1 MSAETESVAPDPAH
15 KSDTEAA
22 YNRFVPH
29 QFLELLGRSSIV
41 SVELGDHVE
50 KELTLLFSD
59 IRDFTT
65 LSESILPAENFRFI
79 NSYLSVMEPVV
90 GRNLGIIDKYIGDG
104 IMALFP
110 GSADHGVRAG
120 IDMLRQLVEYNGG
133 RARAGYI
140 PIRIG
145 IGVNTG
151 LVMMGTVGG
160 HNRMDST
167 VIGDAV
173 NLASRLEGLTKN
185 YGVPLVI
192 SEHTYHSLE
201 NKDKYCIRFLD
212 RLRVKGRYQAQSV
225 YEVFDADPEPLWRA
239 KKEMLALFEE
249 ALAYFHMGHPE
260 RAVPLLEQCVHA
272 APDDKA
278 ARLYLDRC
286 QEAERSGILE
296 PTGESVREVCWRDEY
311 SVSIG
316 EFDVQ
321 HKELLGRIG
330 ELLNQVGQGDD
341 RVPATLEALGDFIG
355 QHFATEENL
364 MERYD
369 YPFRG
374 EHTRQHQT
382 FLQSLAGLKQE
393 VLDAEKD
400 RLYLLFRIQLLLV
413 DWQINHTTKSDLH
426 LGHFLLRAGLY

>member
-1 MSAETESVAPDPAH
+1 MSADIRPLSPSSKTETEVAYD
-15 KSDTEAA
+15 
-22 YNRFVPH
+22 RFVPH
-29 QFLELLGRSSIV
+29 QFLELLGKPSIV
-41 SVELGDHVE
+41 EVGLGDHVE

-79 NSYLSVMEPVV
+79 NSYLSTMEPVV
-90 GRNLGIIDKYIGDG
+90 AGNAGIVDKFIGDG

-110 GSADHGVRAG
+110 GSADDGVRAG
-120 IDMLRQLVEYNGG
+120 VDMLRQLVDYNMG
-133 RARAGYI
+133 RARAGYV

-151 LVMMGTVGG
+151 LVMMGTIGG

-185 YGVPLVI
+185 YGVPLII
-192 SEHTYHSLE
+192 SEHTFHSLV
-201 NKDKYCIRFLD
+201 DRSKYSIRFLD

-225 YEVFDADPEPLWRA
+225 YEVFDADPEPLWVA
-239 KKEMLALFEE
+239 KNQTKKHFEE

-260 RAVPLLEQCVHA
+260 MARPLLEECAKV

-278 ARLYLDRC
+278 ARSYLDRC
-286 QEAERSGILE
+286 IEAERSGLLE
-296 PTGESVREVCWRDEY
+296 HAGESVREIGWRDEY
-311 SVSIG
+311 SVSI
-316 EFDVQ
+316 EEVDSQ
-321 HKELLGRIG
+321 HKEMLARIAELSDQIGRG
-330 ELLNQVGQGDD
+330 NDQAMV
-341 RVPATLEALGDFIG
+341 TLDALTDFIRE
-355 QHFATEENL
+355 HFATEENL
-364 MERYD
+364 MGRYS
-369 YPFRG
+369 YPFQM
-374 EHTRQHQT
+374 EHVRQHQT
-382 FLQSLAGLKQE
+382 FLRCLDDFRAE
-393 VLDAEKD
+393 VSRADIN

-426 LGHFLLRAGLY
+426 LGHFLLRAGLN

>member
-1 MSAETESVAPDPAH
+1 MSADSQSLPPIPKT
-15 KSDTEAA
+15 DTEVA
-22 YNRFVPH
+22 YDRFVPH
-29 QFLELLGRSSIV
+29 QFLELLGKPSIV
-41 SVELGDHVE
+41 DVGLGDHVE

-79 NSYLSVMEPVV
+79 NSYLSTMEPMVAA
-90 GRNLGIIDKYIGDG
+90 NAGIVDKFIGDG

-110 GSADHGVRAG
+110 GSADDGVRAG
-120 IDMLRQLVEYNGG
+120 IDMLRQLVTYNMG
-133 RARAGYI
+133 RARAGYV

-185 YGVPLVI
+185 YGVPLII
-192 SEHTYHSLE
+192 SEHTFHSLA
-201 NKDKYCIRFLD
+201 DRQQYSIRFLD

-225 YEVFDADPEPLWRA
+225 YEVFDADPEPLWVA
-239 KKEMLALFEE
+239 KKQTKKIFEE

-260 RAVPLLEQCVHA
+260 MARPLLDECLKV

-278 ARLYLDRC
+278 ARTYLDRC
-286 QEAERSGILE
+286 LEAERSGVLQHA
-296 PTGESVREVCWRDEY
+296 GESVREIGWRDEY

-316 EFDVQ
+316 EIDAQ
-321 HKELLGRIG
+321 HREMLGRIA
-330 ELLNQVGQGDD
+330 ELSDQIGRGN
-341 RVPATLEALGDFIG
+341 PEAEHTLAGLTEFIR

-364 MERYD
+364 MGRYA
-369 YPFRG
+369 YPFQA
-374 EHTRQHQT
+374 EHLRQHQT
-382 FLQSLAGLKQE
+382 FLRSLDEFKGE
-393 VLDAEKD
+393 VACLAAN

-426 LGHFLLRAGLY
+426 LGHFLLRAGLS

>member
-1 MSAETESVAPDPAH
+1 MSESKGFPAPDLN

-22 YNRFVPH
+22 YDRFVPH
-29 QFLELLGRSSIV
+29 QFLELLGRPSIV
-41 SVELGDHVE
+41 EVQLGDHVE
-50 KELTLLFSD
+50 KELTLFFSD
-59 IRDFTT
+59 IREFTT

-90 GRNLGIIDKYIGDG
+90 AGNQGIIDKYIGDG

-120 IDMLRQLVEYNGG
+120 IDMLRQLVGYNAG

-145 IGVNTG
+145 IGINTG

-201 NKDKYCIRFLD
+201 DKSAYCVRFLD

-239 KKEMLALFEE
+239 KKQTLAQFEE

-260 RAVPLLEQCVHA
+260 RAVPLLEECVHV

-278 ARLYLDRC
+278 AQLYLERC
-286 QEAERSGILE
+286 QASERVGILE
-296 PTGESVREVCWRDEY
+296 PAGDALREVGWRDEY

-316 EFDVQ
+316 EFDAQ
-321 HKELLGRIG
+321 HKELLGRIAD
-330 ELLNQVGQGDD
+330 LLKQVGQGDD
-341 RVPATLEALGDFIG
+341 RVPATLEALSEFIG

-364 MERYD
+364 MGRYD
-369 YPFRG
+369 YPFRN
-374 EHTRQHQT
+374 EHVRQHQT
-382 FLQSLAGLKQE
+382 FLRSLDQLKKE
-393 VLDAEKD
+393 VLDVTRDK
-400 RLYLLFRIQLLLV
+400 LYLLFRIQLLLV

>member
-1 MSAETESVAPDPAH
+1 MSADQPLTAPSQ
-15 KSDTEAA
+15 KTDTEAA
-22 YNRFVPH
+22 YDRFVPH
-29 QFLELLGRSSIV
+29 QFLELMGRPSIV
-41 SVELGDHVE
+41 EVQLGDHVE

-79 NSYLSVMEPVV
+79 NSYLSTMEPMVA
-90 GRNLGIIDKYIGDG
+90 RNAGIVDKYIGDG

-110 GSADHGVRAG
+110 GNADDGVKAG
-120 IDMLRQLVEYNGG
+120 VDMLRQLVVYNTG
-133 RARAGYI
+133 RARAGYV

-145 IGVNTG
+145 IGINTG

-185 YGVPLVI
+185 YGTPLII
-192 SEHTYHSLE
+192 SEHTFHSLQ
-201 NKDKYCIRFLD
+201 NKEAYSIRFLD

-225 YEVFDADPEPLWRA
+225 YEIFDADPEPLWVA
-239 KKEMLALFEE
+239 KKQTCRLFEE

-260 RAVPLLEQCVHA
+260 KARPLLEECLRV

-278 ARLYLDRC
+278 ARSYLDRAV
-286 QEAERSGILE
+286 EAERSGLLE
-296 PTGESVREVCWRDEY
+296 HAGESVREIGWRDEY
-311 SVSIG
+311 SVLIG
-316 EFDVQ
+316 EFDAQ
-321 HKELLGRIG
+321 HREMLTRIG
-330 ELLNQVGQGDD
+330 DLSEQVGRGDD
-341 RVPATLEALGDFIG
+341 RAASTLEALVVFIR
-355 QHFATEENL
+355 QHFDTEENL
-364 MERYD
+364 MGRYN
-369 YPFRG
+369 YPFRD
-374 EHTRQHQT
+374 EHVRQHQT
-382 FLQSLAGLKQE
+382 FLQSLESFKRE
-393 VLDAEKD
+393 VAELGKD

>member
-1 MSAETESVAPDPAH
+1 MTDRTEHFASSQPVADAE
-15 KSDTEAA
+15 EA
-22 YNRFVPH
+22 YGRFVPH
-29 QFLELLGRSSIV
+29 QFLELLGRPSIV
-41 SVELGDHVE
+41 DVQLGDHVE
-50 KELTLLFSD
+50 KELTLFFSD
-59 IRDFTT
+59 IREFTT

-90 GRNLGIIDKYIGDG
+90 ASNQGIIDKYIGDG

-120 IDMLRQLVEYNGG
+120 IDMLRQLVSYNAG

-145 IGVNTG
+145 IGINTG

-201 NKDKYCIRFLD
+201 NKDDYCIRFLD

-225 YEVFDADPEPLWRA
+225 YEVFDADPEPLWLA
-239 KKEMLALFEE
+239 KKQTLARFEE

-260 RAVPLLEQCVHA
+260 RALPLLEECVHV

-278 ARLYLDRC
+278 AQLYLERC
-286 QEAERSGILE
+286 QNAGRTGILE
-296 PTGESVREVCWRDEY
+296 CTGESVTEVRWRDEY

-316 EFDVQ
+316 EFDAQ
-321 HKELLGRIG
+321 HKELLSRIG
-330 ELLNQVGQGDD
+330 ELLQQVGQGDD
-341 RVPATLEALGDFIG
+341 QVPVTLDALGEFIG

-364 MERYD
+364 MGRYD

-382 FLQSLAGLKQE
+382 FLRSLEQLKSE
-393 VLDAEKD
+393 VLDPSRD